1 MTKAILLLSTAVFF
15 MPNPVHAERIQR
27 QSLAPQEIPIIPITH
42 EVTMFVGQITSF
54 RSPERFNTIVLK
66 GDVVNIEA
74 QSDKDVIITAKAAG
88 SEQILMTG
96 EQGETVANLLVNV
109 TGLER
114 HSVHIHSKLGN
125 VHAYWAY
132 NCPPNRGCY
141 RVKDDLEGED
151 RVPPPTV
158 TVMPY
163 PVPVPVRRY

>member
-1 MTKAILLLSTAVFF
+1 MTKAILLLSAAVFLL
-15 MPNPVHAERIQR
+15 PNPAHGERIQ
-27 QSLAPQEIPIIPITH
+27 QQPLAPQEIPIIPITH

-54 RSPERFNTIVLK
+54 RSAERFKSIVLK

-74 QSDKDVIITAKAAG
+74 QSDKDVVITAKAAG
-88 SEQILMTG
+88 SEQIMMVG

-109 TGLER
+109 SALER

-132 NCPPNRGCY
+132 NCPPGRSCY
-141 RVKDDLEGED
+141 RIEDKLEGED

-158 TVMPY
+158 VVLPTASLP
-163 PVPVPVRRY
+163 RRY